1 MTVRLANR
9 VNRISVSPTIAVL
22 VEAEKLRARGLDVI
36 DFGPGDPNFPTPAH
50 IKEAAIEALE
60 KNRTK
65 YTATAGITPLREAVC
80 RWHAQQL
87 GSSYE
92 PSECIMC
99 VGGKHAI
106 YNAVMSL
113 IQEGDEVLIPSPY
126 WVSFPDIVKIAGG
139 EPVFVPTEASTGF
152 TLRAGQLQEAI
163 TPRTRMA
170 IINSPNNPTGAV
182 IPPAEFEKIY
192 EVCRRHGVWLLTDE
206 CYSHFTYGS
215 ARPYS
220 IANIP
225 ESKPHV
231 IVVGS
236 LSKTFSM
243 TGWRL
248 GYALAPKPV
257 IDAMLKVQSQNTS
270 NPTSISQYA
279 GLAALTG
286 PMDSVPVMLAEYA
299 RRRARILA
307 GLSAIPG
314 VTCPEPSGAF
324 YAFPDVSAHLVNGS
338 GDSTKLAQ
346 HLLEREHVAVVP
358 GDAFGA
364 PGYLRISYAT
374 SIDRI
379 EEGLRRLER
388 FFASAA
394 VARGIFRL
402 PVWRQSLCLASGV
415 LEAWRLCLITVRR
428 QLSQSG
434 KSGSRETN
442 VPSPPVPLRAALSA
456 RRGPA
461 FHPSGKGAVCKR
473 PRAFR
478 CS

>member
-1 MTVRLANR
+1 MTERFANR
-9 VNRISVSPTIAVL
+9 VNRISVSPTMVVL
-22 VEAEKLRARGLDVI
+22 AEAEKLRARGLDVV
-36 DFGPGDPNFPTPAH
+36 DFGPGEPDFPTPAH
-50 IKEAAIEALE
+50 IKEAAIEALDR
-60 KNRTK
+60 NRTK
-65 YTATAGITPLREAVC
+65 YTPTAGIAPLREAVC

-92 PSECIMC
+92 PGECIVC

-106 YNAVMSL
+106 YNAVMAL

-152 TLRAGQLQEAI
+152 ELRAEQLQEAI
-163 TPRTRMA
+163 TSRTRMA

-192 EVCRRHGVWLLTDE
+192 EVCRRRGIWLLSDE
-206 CYSHFTYGS
+206 CYSHFTYGA

-220 IANIP
+220 VASIREA
-225 ESKPHV
+225 KPRL
-231 IVVGS
+231 IIVGS

-248 GYALAPKPV
+248 GFALAPKP
-257 IDAMLKVQSQNTS
+257 IIEAMLKVQSQCTS
-270 NPTSISQYA
+270 NPSSISQYGA
-279 GLAALTG
+279 LAALTG

-314 VTCPEPSGAF
+314 VSCTEPSGAF
-324 YAFPDVSAHLVNGS
+324 YAFPDVSAHLVDGS
-338 GDSTKLAQ
+338 GDSTALAR
-346 HLLEREHVAVVP
+346 HLLEREQVAVVP

-394 VARGIFRL
+394 VA
-402 PVWRQSLCLASGV
+402 P
-415 LEAWRLCLITVRR
+415 
-428 QLSQSG
+428 
-434 KSGSRETN
+434 
-442 VPSPPVPLRAALSA
+442 
-456 RRGPA
+456 
-461 FHPSGKGAVCKR
+461 
-473 PRAFR
+473 
-478 CS
+478 